1 MSKCGE
7 KTEVYSRVTGYFRPV
22 TNWNKGKREEFKERR
37 MFSVP
42 KIVPLFAVVGA
53 MLFLLT
59 GCLSPTQTT
68 IEEYDASGKVT
79 KKTVTSESIV
89 KNVVDSTKDKTVV
102 VWDNSFL
109 AYISATAATTEDP
122 TPTVKMG
129 VGKADKGALTLHK
142 DHSVEQAAAII
153 GAARASEISVSA
165 TGVSSKS
172 TEKKE
177 AVKTTVTE
185 TTK

>member
-1 MSKCGE
+1 MRK
-7 KTEVYSRVTGYFRPV
+7 FRIF
-22 TNWNKGKREEFKERR
+22 T
-37 MFSVP
+37 FSVQ
-42 KIVPLFAVVGA
+42 KIVPLFAISGS
-53 MLFLLT
+53 MLFFLT

-79 KKTVTSESIV
+79 KKTVTSESVI

-122 TPTVKMG
+122 TPTIKMG

-142 DHSVEQAAAII
+142 DHSAEQAAAII
-153 GAARASEISVSA
+153 ESARAGEISVSA
-165 TGVSSKS
+165 TGVSGKATDKEDTASKV
-172 TEKKE
+172 
-177 AVKTTVTE
+177 AVEE
-185 TTK
+185 TKN